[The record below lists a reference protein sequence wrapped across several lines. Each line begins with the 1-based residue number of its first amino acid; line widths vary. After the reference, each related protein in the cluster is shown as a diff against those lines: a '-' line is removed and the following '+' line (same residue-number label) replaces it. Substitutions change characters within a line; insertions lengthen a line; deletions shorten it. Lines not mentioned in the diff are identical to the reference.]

1 MVDEF
6 LQSFLTISDYR
17 TVIFLAVLAVLF
29 WAIHY
34 LYRIRKMDFSLVVV
48 IGMVLG
54 ALLGL
59 SMQVMSGFSDTP
71 MKVTFVKE
79 TTTWFQ
85 LFGNGYIDLIKMIV
99 VPLVIISIAH
109 VIVNMDTDKGMSR
122 LVKRTILVTMGM
134 VAVSTIVG
142 LFFGILFHVG
152 GDAAAVVTD
161 AKAKD
166 VVSIALTIRHLI
178 SGNLVDAMVKN
189 NIIGMVIFGA
199 FFGRAIWWSE
209 RTPAYRDESF
219 LLQREQHY
227 SSEELLRLTLS
238 PQA

>member
-109 VIVNMDTDKGMSR
+109 VIVNMDTDKGNRSFGQTNDSR
-122 LVKRTILVTMGM
+122 DNGYGCCI
-134 VAVSTIVG
+134 
-142 LFFGILFHVG
+142 H
-152 GDAAAVVTD
+152 
-161 AKAKD
+161 
-166 VVSIALTIRHLI
+166 
-178 SGNLVDAMVKN
+178 
-189 NIIGMVIFGA
+189 
-199 FFGRAIWWSE
+199 
-209 RTPAYRDESF
+209 YRRPF
-219 LLQREQHY
+219 LWY
-227 SSEELLRLTLS
+227 SLPCRR
-238 PQA
+238 